1 MEAVLDGRL
10 GGAGRK
16 KVAHVASF
24 AQVDE
29 LEGAVAPSTHPRM
42 RAWQLLSVALLLAV
56 VLVLRADLGGSA
68 SQLALLKPMCVALLL
83 SLTIPSA
90 WEGDDRY
97 ARWVTLGLI
106 LSLAGDV
113 FLLRSNERF
122 VAGLLAFLLA
132 HLAYLAAFTRDGGFT
147 AGGTTGRAL
156 AALGATLITL
166 LWPGLG
172 PLRLPVLAYMLV
184 LLTMA
189 WQALER
195 SRQGSHDGAWW
206 AAVGAVLF
214 VASDA
219 ALGVARFRGDFP
231 GARGVVLGSYYLAQ
245 WMIATSV
252 LVRAGRLAR

>member
-1 MEAVLDGRL
+1 
-10 GGAGRK
+10 
-16 KVAHVASF
+16 
-24 AQVDE
+24 
-29 LEGAVAPSTHPRM
+29 M
-42 RAWQLLSVALLLAV
+42 RAWQLLSIVLLLTF
-56 VLVLRADLGGSA
+56 VLVLRASAVGDA
-68 SQLALLKPMCVALLL
+68 SQLALLKPMCMALLL

-90 WEGDDRY
+90 REGGDAY
-97 ARWVTLGLI
+97 ARWVTLGLV

-113 FLLRSNERF
+113 FLLGPDDRF
-122 VAGLLAFLLA
+122 LAGLAAFMLAQ
-132 HLAYLAAFTRDGGFT
+132 LAYLAAFTRDGGFSP
-147 AGGTTGRAL
+147 GGTSGRAL
-156 AALGATLITL
+156 AALGATLLAL

-184 LLTMA
+184 LLVMA

-195 SRQGSHDGAWW
+195 SRQGAHEGAWW

-214 VASDA
+214 VASAA

-231 GARGVVLGSYYLAQ
+231 GARSVVLGTYYLAQ

>member
-1 MEAVLDGRL
+1 
-10 GGAGRK
+10 
-16 KVAHVASF
+16 
-24 AQVDE
+24 
-29 LEGAVAPSTHPRM
+29 M
-42 RAWQLLSVALLLAV
+42 RAWQLLSVALLLTF
-56 VLVLRADLGGSA
+56 VLVLRASAGGDA
-68 SQLALLKPMCVALLL
+68 SQLALLKPMCMALLL
-83 SLTIPSA
+83 SITIPAA
-90 WEGDDRY
+90 WEGEDAY
-97 ARWVTLGLI
+97 ARWVTLGLV

-113 FLLRSNERF
+113 FLLHPDERF
-122 VAGLLAFLLA
+122 LAGLGAFLLA
-132 HLAYLAAFTRDGGFT
+132 HLAYIAAFTRDGGFSP
-147 AGGTTGRAL
+147 GGTTGRAL
-156 AALGATLITL
+156 AALGATLFAL

-184 LLTMA
+184 LLMMA

-195 SRQGSHDGAWW
+195 SRLGAHDGAWW

-231 GARGVVLGSYYLAQ
+231 GARSVVLGTYYLAQ